1 MILDIF
7 PTHIEEKKESDIKI
21 EADFRE
27 KNSLVISELR
37 NKGIRVELK
46 NLFVGDYII
55 NNIVVE
61 RKTYNDFINS
71 IIDKR
76 LIKQLEKIK
85 QYPNFLLIIEG
96 NEEEISNR
104 KMNKNAIRGFL
115 ISVLLK
121 SKVPILFTKDYEET
135 SEFLY
140 ILAKKQEKNN
150 FSLRAKNRKMSKKEQ
165 LQFILEG
172 FPGIGPTT
180 AKKLLK
186 KFKSIKKIINA
197 SEEELKEI
205 LGKKTETFLKIIDSV
220 FV

>member
-37 NKGIRVELK
+37 NKGIKVELK

-96 NEEEISNR
+96 NEEEIANR
-104 KMNKNAIRGFL
+104 KMNKNAIKGFL

>member
-1 MILDIF
+1 
-7 PTHIEEKKESDIKI
+7 
-21 EADFRE
+21 
-27 KNSLVISELR
+27 
-37 NKGIRVELK
+37 
-46 NLFVGDYII
+46 
-55 NNIVVE
+55 
-61 RKTYNDFINS
+61 
-71 IIDKR
+71 
-76 LIKQLEKIK
+76 
-85 QYPNFLLIIEG
+85 
-96 NEEEISNR
+96 
-104 KMNKNAIRGFL
+104 MNKNAIKGFL

-197 SEEELKEI
+197 SEEKLKEI

>member
-37 NKGIRVELK
+37 NKGIKVELK

-96 NEEEISNR
+96 NEEEIANR

>member
-96 NEEEISNR
+96 NEEEIANR